1 MECLY
6 RDDDALAA
14 LINASLAAFRSMQ
27 VDMIVS
33 VGLSRRVRELLR
45 AVGFRHYRERSF
57 MLKSNLG
64 QTVDALLS
72 DARGWYVSPGD
83 GDEDF
88 AENLGDHGAPGAL
101 SPFSA

>member
-45 AVGFRHYRERSF
+45 AIGFRHYRERSF

-88 AENLGDHGAPGAL
+88 SENLGGHGTPEAL
-101 SPFSA
+101 PV